1 MKDRPSL
8 PWRVFGIIGLLIVI
22 SAFSALNL
30 DHRADVSFGVY
41 TFSSVPVFLIGLIGL
56 TLGAVLVVPLTVRRG
71 TRRNSGA
78 PVQESPEVAEV
89 TTEAP
94 EPAAADTAAAA
105 GSPNEPEPLPAPV
118 RGRRL
123 WPFGTRKAAEEPS
136 RTVAGNRNDSGGSG

>member
-1 MKDRPSL
+1 MKDRPSV

-41 TFSSVPVFLIGLIGL
+41 TFRGVPVFLTGLVGL
-56 TLGAVLVVPLTVRRG
+56 TLGAVLVVPLTVGRG
-71 TRRNSGA
+71 TRRNSDA

-89 TTEAP
+89 TAEAP
-94 EPAAADTAAAA
+94 EPAAADTAAES

-118 RGRRL
+118 RRHRL
-123 WPFGTRKAAEEPS
+123 WPFGTRKAGEEPG
-136 RTVAGNRNDSGGSG
+136 RTVADDRDGSGGSG